1 MQDLFH
7 TFLWDVYDACM
18 PKESG
23 LVDQR
28 EREIGQRVQ
37 RARERINWPQ
47 PAFAAELDISRDR
60 LASVEYGRTPL
71 RYPDGYR
78 LCAIFDINPDWLA
91 NGVGEMTS
99 SLVLPNLPMPEGLPP
114 KAMFSRIYDQF
125 VKGKP
130 GAARKK
136 SPLKSLRKERKDED
150 LIPNFDPTAHVI
162 RTLTDLIATEKFRSP
177 VERQEF
183 ALEIT
188 SYARELAL
196 RLRRDSTREL
206 ARPVSTRS
214 SGSSSKPSD
223 LAGIPARNAKM
234 VSQLREGI
242 RRLGHEID
250 KLDTAMQSL
259 NPVAVSPSRLPR
271 PTALEVLRLED
282 AMEKIARQ
290 IEEAERKIKSL
301 MTQRASIAS

>member
-1 MQDLFH
+1 
-7 TFLWDVYDACM
+7 
-18 PKESG
+18 

-28 EREIGQRVQ
+28 ERDIGQRVQ
-37 RARERINWPQ
+37 RVRERINWPQ

-71 RYPDGYR
+71 RYPVGYR
-78 LCAIFDINPDWLA
+78 LCAIFDVNPEWLA
-91 NGVGEMTS
+91 NGAGEMTS
-99 SLVLPNLPMPEGLPP
+99 TMVLPNLPMPEGLRP

-125 VKGKP
+125 IAGKP
-130 GAARKK
+130 GAAKKKPSQKGARKGQ
-136 SPLKSLRKERKDED
+136 KDED

-162 RTLTDLIATEKFRSP
+162 RSLTDLIATEKFRSP
-177 VERQEF
+177 LERQEF

-214 SGSSSKPSD
+214 GGSSSRPFD
-223 LAGIPARNAKM
+223 LAGIPARNARM
-234 VSQLREGI
+234 VMQLREGI
-242 RRLGHEID
+242 RRLDHEIG

-259 NPVAVSPSRLPR
+259 NPVALSPSRLPR
-271 PTALEVLRLED
+271 PTALEVVRLED
-282 AMEKIARQ
+282 AMDKIGRQ
-290 IEEAERKIKSL
+290 IEEAERKIKTL
-301 MTQRASIAS
+301 MTKRTSTVS